1 MQLRGGWRSL
11 RFTLA
16 LGLALSVSA
25 QAAEPTP
32 AEATAPAEPVP
43 EIALAAANAA
53 AVREPS
59 SADAWGGARS
69 GDEAP
74 LSDRVVSY
82 VIQTSLAPDPH
93 TMQGQQH
100 LTWRN
105 STAPLACSV
114 YHHLSLNALEGQ
126 GRLFFTNPSA

>member
-69 GDEAP
+69 GDEAT

-82 VIQTSLAPDPH
+82 VIQTSLDPDAH
-93 TMQGQQH
+93 TMQGKQH

-105 STAPLACSV
+105 RRAQPVSSQEHTSKPQ
-114 YHHLSLNALEGQ
+114 SLLPTPYAVF
-126 GRLFFTNPSA
+126 R